1 MTAEEGGAEAS
12 VPVNVLLPWLG
23 WIDRD
28 EVARLLTGCELDDGH
43 SDEFLPIE
51 SYDGA
56 AATVTLV
63 GGRRLSLRRV
73 SNGAIVDR
81 RPGWPLL
88 AAIEGAKTP
97 LERREAQVQ
106 KQLRLRRLDP
116 NSFRSAEDR
125 EQVLGFLELVEKG
138 GVPAEPAL
146 RAFTEAMKPSGLGSR
161 APASCRGAAGGDG
174 RVRPARRH
182 AAEPALAAR
191 VVPQPVGPVRRGGGA
206 MRGTAGASDAGH
218 APSLSRHHPRLG
230 AAGAGQHP
238 ARRQATGPGRGC
250 AEDRLR
256 DRRRL
261 GRGEGGVSGADPDAR
276 ARSRTAFL
284 SLGLAS

>member
-28 EVARLLTGCELDDGH
+28 EVARLLTGCELDDGD
-43 SDEFLPIE
+43 SNEFLPIE
-51 SYDGA
+51 SYDGV

-106 KQLRLRRLDP
+106 KQLRLRRVDP
-116 NSFRSAEDR
+116 NSLRSAEDR

-138 GVPAEPAL
+138 ELPAEPAL
-146 RAFTEAMKPSGLGSR
+146 RAFTEAMKPAASAAKHRRAAQALRAVMAMCARHGDTPPSLPWRLAWFLNQSGQFDEVVALCEAPQAR
-161 APASCRGAAGGDG
+161 AMQGMHRAYLATIRASALLALANIGHDG
-174 RVRPARRH
+174 RLLDQAE
-182 AAEPALAAR
+182 AALKIAYAID
-191 VVPQPVGPVRRGGGA
+191 GG
-206 MRGTAGASDAGH
+206 SDEVKAVYRE
-218 APSLSRHHPRLG
+218 LTRM
-230 AAGAGQHP
+230 
-238 ARRQATGPGRGC
+238 
-250 AEDRLR
+250 
-256 DRRRL
+256 RRR
-261 GRGEGGVSGADPDAR
+261 EVGGPS
-276 ARSRTAFL
+276 
-284 SLGLAS
+284 